1 MRTGTITLI
10 MAMAAGTAMSAACD
24 RQEQRNMAPT
34 APDLSRTAPNP
45 NVDPSVPKVALGT
58 PTAEERKES
67 SQPVQGEVDTK
78 EAPQRKDFEQKK

>member
-1 MRTGTITLI
+1 MRREATVLVVAMFIATL
-10 MAMAAGTAMSAACD
+10 MSAACD
-24 RQEQRNMAPT
+24 RQEQRVVV